1 MGIELR
7 RDGAISV
14 ITVDYPK
21 QLNALNKDRLASL
34 RKLVRRASSEP
45 ETRAIVLTG
54 GGKQS
59 FIAGADISSMADFD
73 REQALAF
80 AELGQATAETI
91 ATAPQPVIAAVNGF
105 ALGGGCELA
114 CACDIRLAA
123 EQAVFAQPEVGLGIL
138 PGWGG
143 TVRLPNIL
151 TQGVATDLI
160 LTGRK
165 ISAEEALRIGL
176 VSAVHP
182 RESLLEAAVAMARDV
197 AAQSP
202 DAVRS
207 AKRLLGHQP
216 PGWHQEALSLEAA
229 RFAELFEGKNQRE
242 GMTAFLEKR
251 SPTFIDVE

>member
-14 ITVDYPK
+14 VTVDYPK

-34 RKLVRRASSEP
+34 RKLVRRAASEP

-54 GGKQS
+54 GGKRS
-59 FIAGADISSMADFD
+59 FIAGADISSMASFD

-91 ATAPQPVIAAVNGF
+91 ATTTQPVIAAVNGF

-123 EQAVFAQPEVGLGIL
+123 EHAVFAQPEVGLGIV

-143 TVRLPNIL
+143 TARLPNL
-151 TQGVATDLI
+151 VGHGVATELV

-165 ISAEEALRIGL
+165 VSADVALRIGL
-176 VSAVHP
+176 VSSVYPQEA
-182 RESLLEAAVAMARDV
+182 LLEAAVAMARDI

-207 AKRLLGHQP
+207 AKRLLRHEP
-216 PGWHQEALSLEAA
+216 PGWHREALALEAA
-229 RFAELFEGKNQRE
+229 RFADLFEGENQRE
-242 GMTAFLEKR
+242 GMAAFLEKR
-251 SPTFIDVE
+251 SPAFVDVE